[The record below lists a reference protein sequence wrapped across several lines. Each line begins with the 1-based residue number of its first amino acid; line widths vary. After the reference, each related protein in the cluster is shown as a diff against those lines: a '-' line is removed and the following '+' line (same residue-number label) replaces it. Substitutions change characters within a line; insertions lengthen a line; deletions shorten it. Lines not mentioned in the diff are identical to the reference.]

1 MSFLP
6 VGDYGVIGDLHTA
19 ALVGRNGS
27 IDWLCAPRF
36 DSPSR
41 FAALLDPARGGC
53 LGTCEAEVVFEPRFD
68 YGTRQPVL
76 ARRACGVLATD
87 AEDDVATLS
96 SAPDVAWQIEPARAT
111 ARLSLAMDEAAWFVL
126 RCDDDEVYAVAHYR
140 SQEKLD
146 ATARWWDEWSSRLQY
161 QGPYRQEVERSAL
174 ALKLCCYEPSGA
186 IIAAPTTSLPETPG
200 GGGGRNWDHRYAWL
214 RDAAFV
220 RFAVDR
226 VGFYAE
232 ADGFLQFLKRVC
244 RRRTRS

>member
-6 VGDYGVIGDLHTA
+6 VGDYGVIGDLPTGQ
-19 ALVGRNGS
+19 LVARNGPS
-27 IDWLCAPRF
+27 DRWGAP
-36 DSPSR
+36 
-41 FAALLDPARGGC
+41 
-53 LGTCEAEVVFEPRFD
+53 
-68 YGTRQPVL
+68 
-76 ARRACGVLATD
+76 ATD

-186 IIAAPTTSLPETPG
+186 ISAPPRTRLPEPPG
-200 GGGGRNWDHRYAWL
+200 WARGRNGHYRYLGFRGAAL
-214 RDAAFV
+214 R
-220 RFAVDR
+220 
-226 VGFYAE
+226 
-232 ADGFLQFLKRVC
+232 
-244 RRRTRS
+244 

>member
-1 MSFLP
+1 MYVLSICSFFFFFNDTATTEIYTLSLHDALP
-6 VGDYGVIGDLHTA
+6 I
-19 ALVGRNGS
+19 
-27 IDWLCAPRF
+27 C
-36 DSPSR
+36 
-41 FAALLDPARGGC
+41 
-53 LGTCEAEVVFEPRFD
+53 
-68 YGTRQPVL
+68 
-76 ARRACGVLATD
+76 ACGVLATD

-200 GGGGRNWDHRYAWL
+200 GD
-214 RDAAFV
+214 
-220 RFAVDR
+220 
-226 VGFYAE
+226 
-232 ADGFLQFLKRVC
+232 
-244 RRRTRS
+244 